1 MKKLGIKDWKYAR
14 DRLPDILSST
24 EIKYFTG
31 WSEGKWHSIKRNYA
45 HIFRPI
51 SGVGKH
57 RVKFYKKESL
67 LKFVK
72 DVESSNAYWKG
83 WQNLRE

>member
-14 DRLPDILSST
+14 DRLPDILSNT

-31 WSEGKWHSIKRNYA
+31 WSEGKWHRIKTNYS
-45 HIFRPI
+45 HLFRPI

>member
-31 WSEGKWHSIKRNYA
+31 WSEGKWHSIKTKYSNL
-45 HIFRPI
+45 FRPI

-67 LKFVK
+67 LKYVK

>member
-1 MKKLGIKDWKYAR
+1 MKEYRNKDWKFAK
-14 DRLPDILSST
+14 DRLPDILTAS

-31 WSEGKWHSIKRNYA
+31 WSDGKWHSIKTNYS
-45 HIFRPI
+45 HICRPI

>member
-31 WSEGKWHSIKRNYA
+31 WSEGKWHTIKTKYP
-45 HIFRPI
+45 HLFRPI

-67 LKFVK
+67 LKYVK